1 MLGALAADTL
11 FKLPAEVRRVIQV
24 ADTSVCVI
32 LLTDFLVRFR
42 RGVQMGTRPTPI
54 CCAI

>member
-42 RGVQMGTRPTPI
+42 RGVQMGTGPIPI